1 MNGYAALLR
10 LQLINRF
17 ADLKPKNLRAAMKEN
32 KGRAIWR
39 AIGILEIGTFVPNSA
54 ASHALLWPR
63 TSA

>member
-32 KGRAIWR
+32 KAGRS
-39 AIGILEIGTFVPNSA
+39 GVQLEY
-54 ASHALLWPR
+54 WY
-63 TSA
+63 